1 MKVFGSEKILQLAVS
16 THDSTFNRI
25 LVKSLSKELLHSCNE
40 ASRAASRTSFEVTSP
55 DALPMAE
62 DVKATRGKLSFLQ
75 RLARL
80 KINLKVEQTYYN

>member
-40 ASRAASRTSFEVTSP
+40 ASRAASRTSFEATRP
-55 DALPMAE
+55 EALPMVE

-80 KINLKVEQTYYN
+80 KFDLKVHRTYLS